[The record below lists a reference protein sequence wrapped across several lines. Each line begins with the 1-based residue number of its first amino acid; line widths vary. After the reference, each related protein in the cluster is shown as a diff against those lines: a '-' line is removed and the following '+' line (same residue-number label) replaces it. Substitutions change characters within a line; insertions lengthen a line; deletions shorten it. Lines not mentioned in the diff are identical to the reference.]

1 PLIII
6 WKIPKI
12 FNLSSIFPLL
22 DYLDPI
28 TTSILQY
35 QFWSNRFYL
44 SVFSYLQKRWKF
56 RILKMGDSREASPDW
71 LRSFQAPTQSI
82 TTLSSD
88 SEPSSD
94 KSPARDDNDT
104 KHRTSDILEEDGEE
118 DEKNCNIS
126 LKTHTKKSSNK
137 KSPDKKTTKKRL
149 KAGDE
154 TTAKRIK
161 TEKRGS
167 EDNENVKKEE
177 ISDNST
183 ETPATMKQEDVQLTE
198 KKTHEPVKMEGEVGN
213 MDIAEEN
220 KLEKQT
226 EAAVSSSTLPLILP
240 DKVHRSK
247 ALVECEG
254 ESIDLSGD
262 MGAVGRVIIS
272 ETPSKESEM
281 FLDLKGTIYK
291 TVIVPS
297 RTFCVVSIGQ
307 SEAKIEAIMND
318 FIQLKPQSN
327 VYDAE
332 TMVEGTLE
340 GFNFDSDDETDKMI
354 KDVKGDQNEGEE
366 KPNKKTK
373 GKAEKKPAAT
383 KKKGKDVGG
392 KQPKKRKPQAPKK
405 GKAKK

>member
-1 PLIII
+1 
-6 WKIPKI
+6 
-12 FNLSSIFPLL
+12 
-22 DYLDPI
+22 
-28 TTSILQY
+28 
-35 QFWSNRFYL
+35 
-44 SVFSYLQKRWKF
+44 
-56 RILKMGDSREASPDW
+56 MGDSREASPDW
-71 LRSFQAPTQSI
+71 LHSFQKNAYSCILTLPIPTPTSDEINSGSCYIVLVVLDCI
-82 TTLSSD
+82 TRYGT
-88 SEPSSD
+88 
-94 KSPARDDNDT
+94 
-104 KHRTSDILEEDGEE
+104 HRTYFSDIL
-118 DEKNCNIS
+118 
-126 LKTHTKKSSNK
+126 
-137 KSPDKKTTKKRL
+137 TT
-149 KAGDE
+149 
-154 TTAKRIK
+154 
-161 TEKRGS
+161 GS

-183 ETPATMKQEDVQLTE
+183 ETPATMKQEDVQPTE

-247 ALVECEG
+247 AVVECEG

-291 TVIVPS
+291 TVLVPS

-340 GFNFDSDDETDKMI
+340 GFNFDSDDETDKMT

>member
-1 PLIII
+1 
-6 WKIPKI
+6 
-12 FNLSSIFPLL
+12 
-22 DYLDPI
+22 
-28 TTSILQY
+28 
-35 QFWSNRFYL
+35 
-44 SVFSYLQKRWKF
+44 
-56 RILKMGDSREASPDW
+56 MGDSREASPDW

-94 KSPARDDNDT
+94 KSPARDDNDI
-104 KHRTSDILEEDGEE
+104 KHRTSNLLEEDGEE
-118 DEKNCNIS
+118 DEKNCKIS
-126 LKTHTKKSSNK
+126 PKTHTKKSSNK
-137 KSPDKKTTKKRL
+137 KSPVKKTTKKRL

-161 TEKRGS
+161 TGKRGS
-167 EDNENVKKEE
+167 EDDENVKREE
-177 ISDNST
+177 TSDKSA
-183 ETPATMKQEDVQLTE
+183 ETPATAPIHSVCDLSSDSESNLDATMREKKEIDEDDDDDDDTALISTVIGKSTKKQMKKEDVQPTE

-226 EAAVSSSTLPLILP
+226 EAAASSSTLPLILP

-340 GFNFDSDDETDKMI
+340 GFNFDSDDETDKMT
-354 KDVKGDQNEGEE
+354 KDSKGDQNEGEE
-366 KPNKKTK
+366 KPNKKAK

-405 GKAKK
+405 GKGC